1 LDRVVAGGSVPY
13 KELEVGS
20 TTELIEAVLK
30 LGEKCEGRALWHR
43 GHTSA
48 THTLTPSLYRR
59 LTSTDEI
66 FKVERRLLT
75 RFRQR
80 SLPYWPAGYPQNDWE
95 HLFAMQH
102 YGIPTRLLDWTENL
116 LVGLYFAALPAEPS
130 VTPAIWTLDPI
141 KWNQSAKQ
149 LQDFTDVGILT
160 TDSEELKAYAAITR
174 EGQDLV
180 QRYVTPLAIY
190 GTHNSP
196 RIVAQRG
203 AFTVAG
209 KSLDGMERLGPDNAD
224 ALWKITLN
232 YDREEMVS
240 DLGTLGFAESMVFP
254 DLVGLS
260 KEITATEGLT

>member
-1 LDRVVAGGSVPY
+1 MPY
-13 KELEVGS
+13 TELHVGS
-20 TTELIEAVLK
+20 TTELINVVLE
-30 LGEKCEGRALWHR
+30 LGRKCDGRPLWHR
-43 GHTSA
+43 GHTSIN
-48 THTLTPSLYRR
+48 HTLTPSLYRK
-59 LTSTDEI
+59 LASADDI
-66 FKVERRLLT
+66 FKTERRLLT

-116 LVGLYFAALPAEPS
+116 LVGLYFAALPSDTPHIE
-130 VTPAIWTLDPI
+130 PAIWTLDPVS
-141 KWNQSAKQ
+141 WNQSAKQ

-160 TDSEELKAYAAITR
+160 TDSDELKPYAAITR

-203 AFTVAG
+203 AFTVSG
-209 KSLDGMERLGPDNAD
+209 KSLDGLEQFGSGTPE
-224 ALWKITLN
+224 ALWKIALN
-232 YDREEMVS
+232 YERKTMVS
-240 DLGTLGFAESMVFP
+240 DLTTLGFAESMVFP

-260 KEITATEGLT
+260 KEITVTEGLS

>member
-1 LDRVVAGGSVPY
+1 MPY
-13 KELEVGS
+13 IDVTVTSTIELVDV
-20 TTELIEAVLK
+20 ILK
-30 LGEKCEGRALWHR
+30 LGREREGRPLWHR
-43 GHTSA
+43 GHTHA
-48 THTLTPSLYRR
+48 DHALVPSLYRK
-59 LTSTDEI
+59 LSGADEI
-66 FKVERRLLT
+66 FQVERRLLT

-116 LVGLYFAALPAEPS
+116 LVGLYFAAMPAPDG
-130 VTPAIWTLDPI
+130 VVPAIWTLDPI
-141 KWNQSAKQ
+141 GWNQTARQ
-149 LQDFTDVGILT
+149 LQEFTDIGILT
-160 TDSEELKAYAAITR
+160 TDADELSPYAAISR

-180 QRYVTPLAIY
+180 QRYKTPLAIY

-209 KSLDGMERLGPDNAD
+209 KSLDGLETFASDEQHT
-224 ALWKITLN
+224 LWKIELR
-232 YDREEMVS
+232 YERAEMAS
-240 DLGTLGFAESMVFP
+240 DLAALGFAESMVFP

-260 KEITATEGLT
+260 KEITTSEGLS

>member
-1 LDRVVAGGSVPY
+1 MPHT
-13 KELEVGS
+13 ELTVTS
-20 TTELIEAVLK
+20 TTELISAVLD
-30 LGEKCEGRALWHR
+30 LGKASEGRPLWHR

-48 THTLTPSLYRR
+48 EHTLTPSLYRK
-59 LTSTDEI
+59 LASADDI
-66 FKVERRLLT
+66 FKTERRLLT

-116 LVGLYFAALPAEPS
+116 LVGLYFAALPAEQLETS
-130 VTPAIWTLDPI
+130 PAIWTLDPVS
-141 KWNQSAKQ
+141 WNQSAKQ

-160 TDSEELKAYAAITR
+160 TDAEELKPYAAITR

-203 AFTVAG
+203 AFTVSG
-209 KSLDGMERLGPDNAD
+209 KSLDGLELLSPDSPT

-232 YDREEMVS
+232 YDRAEMVS
-240 DLGTLGFAESMVFP
+240 DLTTLGFAESMVFP

-260 KEITATEGLT
+260 KEITTTEGLS